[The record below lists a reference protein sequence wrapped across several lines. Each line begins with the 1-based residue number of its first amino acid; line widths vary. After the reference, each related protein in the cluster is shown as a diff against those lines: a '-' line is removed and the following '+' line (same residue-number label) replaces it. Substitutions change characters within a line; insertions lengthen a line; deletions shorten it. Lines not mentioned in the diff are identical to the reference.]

1 MPGSKLIKL
10 QLKHPSVLI
19 YMVLHTGQQVL
30 FDDKTLNRAI
40 IVNGY
45 HTVRYFDKN

>member
-1 MPGSKLIKL
+1 M
-10 QLKHPSVLI
+10 
-19 YMVLHTGQQVL
+19 L

-45 HTVRYFDKN
+45 HTVRYFDKNLLVIIVFI